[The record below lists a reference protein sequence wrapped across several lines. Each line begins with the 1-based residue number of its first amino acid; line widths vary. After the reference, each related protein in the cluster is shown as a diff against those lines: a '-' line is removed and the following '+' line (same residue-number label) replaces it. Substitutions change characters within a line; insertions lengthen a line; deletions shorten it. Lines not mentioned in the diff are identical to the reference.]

1 MLEKNSNL
9 SIDLLTWIDKWF
21 IQVLLLAVAV
31 ALTYSHTLD
40 VPFYLDDFSSIQE
53 NPVIYNWQGTLAELW
68 HFAPLRIIGYLSFA
82 LNYQIHQF
90 EVAGYHLV
98 NIIIHFLTGCAVL
111 ALTRGLLRTP
121 ALEGTPNSVVRWLPL
136 IVALI
141 FLLHPLQIQAVTYT
155 VQRLASL
162 AALFYFGAMACFIQA
177 RLAKN
182 LIQKMLWILACLLFI
197 ALAFFTK
204 QNTVTL
210 PFALL
215 LLEFI
220 FFPKHTQRLII
231 ISIVTF
237 TGLIILWLMLTYIFN
252 QNLISLAT
260 VDELTRET
268 SDISR
273 LSYFATQ
280 MTVLWKYISLFFW
293 PFTAHI
299 DYDYPIADSL
309 ISANTH
315 YHLIARVLD
324 SPALWGLLGHL
335 LLVSIALYHL
345 RRLPLLAFSILF
357 YYLAHAIESS
367 FIPIRDVIFEH
378 RTYLP
383 NLGIVILC
391 AWSIMIVVQKLLNQW
406 LNVRLATIALLTFLI
421 ALGTATWLRNNQ
433 WRDPVALWQ
442 HNVEHSPNKQR
453 GWVILGKHLV
463 QRGQQQ
469 QQQGQTELAKQ
480 TLTQGIEALNRAIVK
495 KTYPDGSQSMIVT
508 PETALNLVVAYKSLR
523 QYNDA
528 LKWIQQALALKE
540 RLRPFDQ
547 AKFLVNQ
554 GNIYFEVGRYYQQQG
569 EQMKAAT
576 FFQRSEASY
585 RQAIQSY
592 PHNLKAHINLASLLG
607 MLGRFE
613 EAVTIY
619 QKILAI
625 DPSNSYVEQNLQK
638 IQEIMK
644 GTTD

>member
-1 MLEKNSNL
+1 MLEKNSTPP
-9 SIDLLTWIDKWF
+9 IDLLSWFDKWF
-21 IQVLLLAVAV
+21 IQVLLLAIAV
-31 ALTYSHTLD
+31 ALTYSNTFD

-162 AALFYFGAMACFIQA
+162 AALFYLGAMACFIQA
-177 RLAKN
+177 RLSKN
-182 LIQKMLWILACLLFI
+182 LIRQILWILACLLFM

-204 QNTVTL
+204 QNTATL

-215 LLEFI
+215 LLELI
-220 FFPKHTQRLII
+220 FFPKHIQRLII
-231 ISIVTF
+231 ISIAAL
-237 TGLIILWLMLTYIFN
+237 TGLIILWLMLTYVFE

-268 SDISR
+268 PDISR

-293 PFTAHI
+293 PFSAHI
-299 DYDYPIADSL
+299 DYDYPIIAGFL
-309 ISANTH
+309 SANTH
-315 YHLIARVLD
+315 YHFIARVLD
-324 SPALWGLLGHL
+324 SPAFGALLGHL
-335 LLVSIALYHL
+335 LLVGIALYHL
-345 RRLPLLAFSILF
+345 RRLPLIAFGILF
-357 YYLAHAIESS
+357 YYLAHAVESS
-367 FIPIRDVIFEH
+367 LIPIRDVIFEH

-391 AWSIMIVVQKLLNQW
+391 AWFLMIFFPKLLNQW
-406 LNVRLATIALLTFLI
+406 LNARLATMALLILLI

-433 WRDPVALWQ
+433 WRDPVALWR
-442 HNVEHSPNKQR
+442 HNVEQSPNKQR

-528 LKWIQQALALKE
+528 LKWIQQALALKD

-554 GNIYFEVGRYYQQQG
+554 GNIYFEVGRYYQQRG
-569 EQMKAAT
+569 EQKKVAT
-576 FFQRSEASY
+576 FYQQSEASY
-585 RQAIQSY
+585 RQAIQTY

-625 DPSNSYVEQNLQK
+625 DPSNSYVEQNLLK